1 MSRCPTPVRGC
12 TLIARVTESRED
24 SVVIDLRP
32 AVPAAAGGAASGGS
46 RLAVSLPWLRHLRW
60 GGVVGQLVT
69 VAVGHWTLGVELAV
83 VPVVALIGVTVV
95 TNVALGRW
103 LDARGTA
110 SPAVCGGLLAL
121 DILVLTGLLM
131 ASGGP
136 FNPFSVLYLVY
147 IMMAAVTLGA
157 AWTWS
162 LAGLAV
168 LSYVALFLVP
178 LPAQAA
184 HAHGGALSL
193 HLWGMLGAFVVAAIL
208 TAYFVVR
215 LSAAIEQRDAEIA
228 AMREQATRT
237 ERLAALTTLAAG
249 AAHELA
255 TPLGTIAIAATE
267 LERALAQRADA
278 GDLRDDTRLIRA
290 EVERCRRILDALA
303 SDSGEQA
310 GEAPA
315 TVAVADL
322 VRDVLVT
329 LPPDGADRVRVTGTA
344 LSRVVRVPRR
354 AVARAVANLV
364 RNGLD
369 ATRAPA
375 DVALRIDADA
385 EALHITVHDR
395 GTGMTPE
402 VLARAVEPFFSTK
415 PAGQGMGLGLFLVR
429 TLAEDLGGRFVL
441 RSMPGGGATAELEL
455 PCGGPLVEAR
465 GVA

>member
-1 MSRCPTPVRGC
+1 VV
-12 TLIARVTESRED
+12 ARIEGTRED
-24 SVVIDLRP
+24 SVVIDPRP
-32 AVPAAAGGAASGGS
+32 DSPAALFNTASRDT
-46 RLAVSLPWLRHLRW
+46 RLAVSLPWLRYLRW

-69 VAVGHWTLGVELAV
+69 VAVGRWTLGIELPLLAV
-83 VPVVALIGVTVV
+83 VALVGVTVLS
-95 TNVALGRW
+95 NLAFGRW
-103 LDARGTA
+103 LDAGGVA
-110 SPAVCGGLLAL
+110 SPTMCGGLLAL
-121 DILVLTGLLM
+121 DILVLTGLLV

-147 IMMAAVTLGA
+147 IMMAAVVLGA

-178 LPAQAA
+178 LPDQAA
-184 HAHGGALSL
+184 HAHGHGALSL
-193 HLWGMLGAFVVAAIL
+193 HLWGMLGAFVVAAVL

-228 AMREQATRT
+228 AMREQASRT

-267 LERALAQRADA
+267 LERALARRPDA

-290 EVERCRRILDALA
+290 EVERCRRILDAMA

-310 GEAPA
+310 GEVPAP
-315 TVAVADL
+315 VAVTEL
-322 VRDVLVT
+322 VRDVLT
-329 LPPDGADRVRVTGTA
+329 ALPPDAAGRVRVTGSA
-344 LSRVVRVPRR
+344 LSCAVQVPRR
-354 AVARAVANLV
+354 ALARAVANLV
-364 RNGLD
+364 RNALD

-375 DVALRIDADA
+375 DVALRIDGDA
-385 EALHITVHDR
+385 GALRVTVEDR
-395 GTGMTPE
+395 GAGMTPD

-415 PAGQGMGLGLFLVR
+415 PTGRGMGLGLFLVR
-429 TLAEDLGGRFVL
+429 TLAEDLGGRFTL
-441 RSMPGGGATAELEL
+441 HSTPGGGSTAELEL
-455 PCGGPLVEAR
+455 PCGAVPLEAR

>member
-1 MSRCPTPVRGC
+1 MTG
-12 TLIARVTESRED
+12 SRED
-24 SVVIDLRP
+24 SVVIDVRP
-32 AVPAAAGGAASGGS
+32 AGPAAAAGS
-46 RLAVSLPWLRHLRW
+46 RATRLAVSLPWLRYLRW

-69 VAVGHWTLGVELAV
+69 VAVGHWTLGVELPV
-83 VPVVALIGVTVV
+83 VPVVALIGVTVLS
-95 TNVALGRW
+95 NVALGRR
-103 LDARGTA
+103 LDRGGTA
-110 SPAVCGGLLAL
+110 TPAVCGALLAL
-121 DILVLTGLLM
+121 DILVLTGLLF

-147 IMMAAVTLGA
+147 IMMAAVVLGA

-178 LPAQAA
+178 LPSQAL
-184 HAHGGALSL
+184 HAHDHVALSL

-208 TAYFVVR
+208 TAYFMVQ

-228 AMREQATRT
+228 AMREQATRA

-267 LERALAQRADA
+267 LERALASRTDA
-278 GDLRDDTRLIRA
+278 GELRDDTRLIRA
-290 EVERCRRILDALA
+290 EVERCRRILDAMA

-315 TVAVADL
+315 MVAVADL
-322 VRDVLVT
+322 VQEVLAT
-329 LPPDGADRVRVTGTA
+329 LPTDGASRVRVTGGA
-344 LSRVVRVPRR
+344 LSCAVRVPRR

-364 RNGLD
+364 RNALD
-369 ATRAPA
+369 ATRPPA
-375 DVALRIDADA
+375 DVALRIDGDG
-385 EALHITVHDR
+385 EVLRVTVDDR
-395 GTGMTPE
+395 GPGMTPD

-415 PAGQGMGLGLFLVR
+415 PAGKGMGLGLFLVR

-441 RSMPGGGATAELEL
+441 RSTPGGGATAELEL
-455 PCGGPLVEAR
+455 PCGPAVEAR